1 MGCIGGKIQEDLG
14 IHIDKNAA
22 VGQIMKECGYR
33 PNQRI
38 LNLWADN
45 SGEAFDWFLA
55 ASEGHYVVEA
65 ESGTYDGKSMSVRKM
80 HWPHPAEDQQSPTIS
95 TPIFDDCQICLP
107 DSGPLIQNMVDICER
122 PACSSCTPRSP
133 ASWCVRTTQDAW
145 STHRRRREQRL
156 QRDHRQQGRASGY
169 GRLRLERQR

>member
-55 ASEGHYVVEA
+55 ASEGQYVVEA
-65 ESGTYDGKSMSVRKM
+65 ESDTYDGKSMSVRKM
-80 HWPHPAEDQQSPTIS
+80 HWPHPAEANIADDFY
-95 TPIFDDCQICLP
+95 PIFDDCQICLP
-107 DSGPLIQNMVDICER
+107 DNGPYIQNMVDICEKAGVQFLYSTFAR
-122 PACSSCTPRSP
+122 QLVR
-133 ASWCVRTTQDAW
+133 RTTQGAW
-145 STHRRRREQRL
+145 KASSSKTRTAITRRSPPARPCFWL
-156 QRDHRQQGRASGY
+156 RATTP
-169 GRLRLERQR
+169 RTPR